1 MGARERFEQAADYIN
16 SLYSGLEDSIFKLI
30 INALKD
36 GDYQHVDQSDVV
48 MWQAQQLQK
57 IGRLNQDAVKLMA
70 RIDGLS
76 EDAVR
81 DLIKFHGM
89 QIINEI
95 DGQLERATK
104 QNQPLS
110 ADVTNKLDALAD
122 QTWTDLQNNVNE
134 SLVTRNYQQS
144 AITKAYRQIL
154 TESTMATV
162 SGATSHEDAVKHAL
176 YKVVDQGLPT
186 RLVDKAGHNWSID
199 GYTRMVTTTT
209 VNRTYNDLRLQRMKD
224 FDMHLALMSSH
235 PNSRP
240 ACAWI
245 QGHVVNLVPP
255 ESDDYDPKYDSIY
268 NHDYGKPSGTLGI
281 NCRHILF
288 PYVPGMNTNH
298 QPQYDP
304 KEAIKNG
311 KLVQGQRARERAI
324 RDAKKRLKV
333 AEELGDTEM
342 VSRTK
347 TLIRARQAKLRD
359 YIKETNA
366 GHKQLILTRDYSRE
380 KIEYPI
386 RHDFMSKK
394 QEFRFVGQYGN
405 SIHVHTSQVR
415 GTKANIWTEGRSK
428 KYRDTIQRV
437 DHLLTNYKRQSLPKI
452 VITDS
457 KKLRESAAAS
467 YDHVNDAL
475 FINSDVLKDKQST
488 ANYLRSGYFA
498 SKNADDII
506 KHEMT
511 HKMNWDKAKAEYKAH
526 PNKYRDLDDTIEQLN
541 SRVMS
546 YAKRMIY
553 SDASLVKQSGYLN
566 SSLLLNNSRE
576 VVAELKVLGLPDKAL
591 NRLVQEVLK

>member
-70 RIDGLS
+70 QVDGLS
-76 EDAVR
+76 EDAVK

-89 QIINEI
+89 QIIDEI
-95 DGQLERATK
+95 DGQLEQATK
-104 QNQPLS
+104 QSQPLS
-110 ADVTNKLDALAD
+110 VDVTNKLDALAD

-154 TESTMATV
+154 TESTMTTV

-186 RLVDKAGHNWSID
+186 RLIDKAGHNWSID
-199 GYTRMVTTTT
+199 GYVRMVTTTT

-366 GHKQLILTRDYSRE
+366 GHKVPILTREYDRE
-380 KIEYPI
+380 RIFFKPTKVIKGESGAINKDAESFTKFVPVLKGDEEAKKLYIE
-386 RHDFMSKK
+386 FA
-394 QEFRFVGQYGN
+394 Q
-405 SIHVHTSQVR
+405 
-415 GTKANIWTEGRSK
+415 
-428 KYRDTIQRV
+428 RDTRSMAKKIAKIDGFSYEDGLEIYHHIFIDKHLSIDPATNKKIQAKFEPDAEMAQSFQRIFNGQKLLPK
-437 DHLLTNYKRQSLPKI
+437 DIILLKHERYERKLMKQHPDLDYYSAHHLTNKIYNYEEFDKKRR
-452 VITDS
+452 T
-457 KKLRESAAAS
+457 
-467 YDHVNDAL
+467 
-475 FINSDVLKDKQST
+475 KDK
-488 ANYLRSGYFA
+488 
-498 SKNADDII
+498 
-506 KHEMT
+506 
-511 HKMNWDKAKAEYKAH
+511 
-526 PNKYRDLDDTIEQLN
+526 
-541 SRVMS
+541 
-546 YAKRMIY
+546 
-553 SDASLVKQSGYLN
+553 
-566 SSLLLNNSRE
+566 
-576 VVAELKVLGLPDKAL
+576 
-591 NRLVQEVLK
+591 